1 VSALSSR
8 SQQRRVGHLSAAA
21 ARHLVLLVVAVG
33 TLGPLLWIVGI
44 SLMTTREFA
53 ADPLGAFQQ
62 LHFGNYVDVLA
73 DSQLLTFARNSLIVT
88 GAAVAIV
95 LVCSTLAGYALA
107 RIPFRGA
114 PLLFAVFVAS
124 NSVPILL
131 MVVPLFVLISWLDL
145 SGSLLSLILPY
156 SAMTMGI
163 SIFLMR
169 GFFRSIPSELEGA
182 AMIDGCN
189 RVQVIWH
196 VMLPLA
202 RPGLLVVLIFNFI
215 TFWNEYFLAA
225 VLLPRQDLFTLPAGL
240 TAEFASRWATNWPGL
255 ASGLVLSVV
264 PAFVLFMVAQDKII
278 DGWARSVR

>member
-1 VSALSSR
+1 VSALSSDPVR
-8 SQQRRVGHLSAAA
+8 LVAGRAGAF
-21 ARHLVLLVVAVG
+21 ARHGVLLVVAVG

-44 SLMTTREFA
+44 SLMSTREFA
-53 ADPLGAFQQ
+53 ADPLAAFRH
-62 LHFGNYVDVLA
+62 LDFGNYTDVLT
-73 DSQLLTFARNSLIVT
+73 DSQLLTFARNSLVVT
-88 GAAVAIV
+88 GSAVAIV

-107 RIPFRGA
+107 RIRFAGA

-124 NSVPILL
+124 NSVPIML
-131 MVVPLFVLISWLDL
+131 MVVPLFVLLTWLDL
-145 SGSLLSLILPY
+145 SNSLLALILPY

-182 AMIDGCN
+182 AMLDGCN
-189 RVQVIWH
+189 RLQVIWH

-202 RPGLLVVLIFNFI
+202 RPGLVVVLIFNFI

-264 PAFVLFMVAQDKII
+264 PVFALFMLAQDKII

>member
-1 VSALSSR
+1 VSAWSSDR
-8 SQQRRVGHLSAAA
+8 AGAL
-21 ARHLVLLVVAVG
+21 ARHAVLLLVAAG

-44 SLMTTREFA
+44 SLMTRTEFS
-53 ADPLGAFQQ
+53 ADPLSVFRQ
-62 LHFGNYVDVLA
+62 LHFGNYADVLA
-73 DSQLLTFARNSLIVT
+73 DSQVLTFARNSLVVT
-88 GAAVAIV
+88 GSAVAIV

-107 RIPFRGA
+107 RIRFAGA
-114 PLLFAVFVAS
+114 SVLFAVFVAS
-124 NSVPILL
+124 NSVPIML
-131 MVVPLFVLISWLDL
+131 MVVPLFVLLTWLDL
-145 SGSLLSLILPY
+145 SGSLLALILPY

-182 AMIDGCN
+182 AMLDGCN
-189 RVQVIWH
+189 RLQVIWH

-202 RPGLLVVLIFNFI
+202 RPGLVVVLIFNFI

-264 PAFVLFMVAQDKII
+264 PVFALFMFAQDKII
-278 DGWARSVR
+278 DGWARSIR